1 MRLVRG
7 RANVFRA
14 NDMTSKINLISRMFP
29 ILITSLAILS
39 ADIALGQDSNQNSE
53 KYLIHAGDL
62 LEISVWREEYLERE
76 VVVQP
81 DGRISFPLA
90 GLLEAA
96 GKTVNELQLSVEE
109 KLALYF
115 PDPVVTVSIKEI
127 RGNTVYILGQVQR
140 PGQIIMNPVIDVMQA
155 LALVGGTT
163 PFAELNDIKIL
174 RRSGKSQKLIGFR
187 YGDIARGRNLQQNI
201 VLQSGDVI
209 IVP

>member
-1 MRLVRG
+1 MASR
-7 RANVFRA
+7 
-14 NDMTSKINLISRMFP
+14 INLFNRIFT
-29 ILITSLAILS
+29 ILITGLAILS
-39 ADIALGQDSNQNSE
+39 ANPAVGQESNNNSE
-53 KYLIHAGDL
+53 KYLIHAGDV
-62 LEISVWREEYLERE
+62 LEISVWREEYLERA

-90 GLLEAA
+90 GALEAA
-96 GKTVNELQLSVEE
+96 GKSVSELQVNVSE
-109 KLALYF
+109 KLSLYF

-127 RGNTVYILGQVQR
+127 RGNTVYILGQVQN
-140 PGQIIMNPVIDVMQA
+140 PGQIVMNPVIDVMQA

-174 RRSGKSQKLIGFR
+174 RRTGKSQRLIEFR

-201 VLQSGDVI
+201 ILQSGDVI

>member
-1 MRLVRG
+1 MASR
-7 RANVFRA
+7 
-14 NDMTSKINLISRMFP
+14 INLFNRMFT
-29 ILITSLAILS
+29 ILITGLAILS
-39 ADIALGQDSNQNSE
+39 VSPAVGQESNHNSE

-62 LEISVWREEYLERE
+62 LEISVWREEYLERA

-90 GLLEAA
+90 GSLEAA
-96 GKTVNELQLSVEE
+96 GKSVSELQVSVVE

-127 RGNTVYILGQVQR
+127 RGNTIYILGQVQN
-140 PGQIIMNPVIDVMQA
+140 PGQIVMNPVIDVMQA

-174 RRSGKSQKLIGFR
+174 RRSGESQRLIKFR

-201 VLQSGDVI
+201 ILQSGDVI

>member
-1 MRLVRG
+1 MASR
-7 RANVFRA
+7 
-14 NDMTSKINLISRMFP
+14 INLFNRIFT
-29 ILITSLAILS
+29 ILITGLAILS
-39 ADIALGQDSNQNSE
+39 ANPAVGQESNNNSE
-53 KYLIHAGDL
+53 KYLIHAGDV
-62 LEISVWREEYLERE
+62 LEISVWREEYLERA

-90 GLLEAA
+90 GALEAA
-96 GKTVNELQLSVEE
+96 GKSVSELQVNVAE

-127 RGNTVYILGQVQR
+127 RGNTVYILGQVQN
-140 PGQIIMNPVIDVMQA
+140 PGQIVMNPVIDVMQA

-174 RRSGKSQKLIGFR
+174 RRTGKSQRLIEFR

-201 VLQSGDVI
+201 ILQSGDVI